1 MTLVYSSSPSSSFQ
15 HFNIERAMTVNV
27 DTQSLI
33 ASMRDV
39 VGQAYLLTDQAKKQ
53 PYTKGFRF
61 GAGEALAVVRPGTLV
76 EIWRVLKLCVESD
89 VAVIMQ
95 AANTGLTGGS
105 TPDGKDYDRPLVI
118 ISTMRIDD
126 IQLVDNGKQIV
137 GLAGSTLFGLE
148 ETLAPYGREPHSVI
162 GSSCI
167 GASIVGGICN
177 NSGGALVKRGPAYTE
192 LALFAQIDANGNL
205 SLINNLGI
213 NLGSEPEEILS
224 NLENKRYNET
234 DVQHPD
240 ARASDN
246 EYDERVRDVDS
257 DTPSRFNN
265 DGRRLHDASG
275 CAGKLAV
282 FAVRL
287 DTFPIPEKKQVFYVG
302 SNDAAVFT
310 KVRRDILS
318 TFKNLPD
325 SGEYLHRDCYDVS
338 KKYGKDMFIVI
349 SKLGAKFIP
358 KLFAF
363 KRKFDAFTDGLGFLP
378 NKMSDRVMQYMSYL
392 FPNHLPKRMEEYRDK
407 YQHHWILEMS
417 NEGVDEAKAYLDAF
431 FKTNEGGYFECTEEE
446 ADKAILHRF
455 VAGGAIG
462 RYHVMHS
469 KEVGAMMT
477 IDVALRRNDP
487 DWFEVLPKEIDDQI
501 DTKLYYGHLFCH
513 VMHQNYVLKK
523 GADAKQLKG
532 KILETFDARSAEY
545 PAEHNVGHEYF
556 AKDALKNFYREL
568 DPTNSFNPGIG
579 KTTKLKNW
587 AEHDGGCCG
596 GHH

>member
-1 MTLVYSSSPSSSFQ
+1 MSGQT
-15 HFNIERAMTVNV
+15 

-33 ASMRDV
+33 SSLGDV
-39 VGQAYLLTDQAKKQ
+39 VGQAHLLTDKEKKQ
-53 PYTKGFRF
+53 PYCKGFRF
-61 GAGEALAVVRPGTLV
+61 GSGEALAVVRPATLV
-76 EIWRVLKLCVESD
+76 EIWRVLTLCVEAD

-126 IQLVDNGKQIV
+126 IQLIDEGKQIV

-148 ETLAPYGREPHSVI
+148 EKLAPYGREPHSVI

-192 LALFAQIDANGNL
+192 MSLFAQIDESGKL
-205 SLINNLGI
+205 SLVNNLGI
-213 NLGSEPEEILS
+213 HLGESPEEILT
-224 NLENKRYNET
+224 NLQQQNYVAD
-234 DVQHPD
+234 DVAFPEL
-240 ARASDN
+240 RASDN
-246 EYDERVRDVDS
+246 EYDERVRDVNS

-265 DGRRLHDASG
+265 DGRRLHEASG

-287 DTFPIPEKKQVFYVG
+287 DTFPIPDKKQVFYVG
-302 SNDAAVFT
+302 SNDAAMFT
-310 KVRRDILS
+310 QIRRDILS

-363 KRKFDAFTDGLGFLP
+363 KRKFDAFTDKLGFLP
-378 NKMSDRVMQYMSYL
+378 NKMSDRTMQYLSYL
-392 FPNHLPKRMEEYRDK
+392 FPGHLPARMEVYRDK

-417 NEGVDEAKAYLDAF
+417 NDGVDEARAYLDNF
-431 FKTNEGGYFECTEEE
+431 FKTHEGSYFECTEDE

-462 RYHVMHS
+462 RYHIMNS
-469 KEVGAMMT
+469 KNVGAMMT

-487 DWFEVLPKEIDDQI
+487 DWFEELPAEIDEQV

-523 GADAKQLKG
+523 GADAKVLKN
-532 KILETFDARSAEY
+532 KILQTFDARNAEY

-556 AKDALKNFYREL
+556 AKDALKSFYRKL

-587 AEHDGGCCG
+587 AEHNDSCCG
-596 GHH
+596 GHD

>member
-1 MTLVYSSSPSSSFQ
+1 
-15 HFNIERAMTVNV
+15 MTVNV

-39 VGQAYLLTDQAKKQ
+39 VGQAYLLTDKAKKQ

-76 EIWRVLKLCVESD
+76 EIWRVLKLCVEAD

-118 ISTMRIDD
+118 ISTMRIDE
-126 IQLVDNGKQIV
+126 IQLVDNGNQIV

-205 SLINNLGI
+205 SLVNNLGI
-213 NLGSEPEEILS
+213 NLGSEPEEILN
-224 NLENKRYNET
+224 NLENKRYKEI
-234 DVQHPD
+234 DVQHPE

-265 DGRRLHDASG
+265 DGRRLHEASG

-302 SNDAAVFT
+302 SNDATVFT

-363 KRKFDAFTDGLGFLP
+363 KRKFDAFTDKLGFLP
-378 NKMSDRVMQYMSYL
+378 NKMSDRVMQYMSYI
-392 FPNHLPKRMEEYRDK
+392 FPNHLPKRMEEFRDK

-417 NEGVDEAKAYLDAF
+417 NDGVDEAKAYLDEF
-431 FKTNEGGYFECTEEE
+431 FKTNDGSYFECTEEE

-523 GADAKQLKG
+523 GADAKLLKG

-587 AEHDGGCCG
+587 AEHEGGCCG

>member
-1 MTLVYSSSPSSSFQ
+1 
-15 HFNIERAMTVNV
+15 MTVNV

-39 VGQAYLLTDQAKKQ
+39 VGQAYLLTDKAKKQ

-76 EIWRVLKLCVESD
+76 EIWRVLKLCVEAD

-126 IQLVDNGKQIV
+126 IQLVDDGKQIV

-205 SLINNLGI
+205 SLVNNLGI
-213 NLGSEPEEILS
+213 NLGSEPEEILN
-224 NLENKRYNET
+224 NLENKRYKEA
-234 DVQHPD
+234 DVQHPE

-265 DGRRLHDASG
+265 DGRRLHEASG

-363 KRKFDAFTDGLGFLP
+363 KRKFDAFTDKLGFLP
-378 NKMSDRVMQYMSYL
+378 NKMSDRVMQYMSYV

-417 NEGVDEAKAYLDAF
+417 NDGVDEAKAYLDAF
-431 FKTNEGGYFECTEEE
+431 FKTNEGSYFECTEEE

-469 KEVGAMMT
+469 KDVGAMMT

-523 GADAKQLKG
+523 GADAKLLKG

-587 AEHDGGCCG
+587 AEHDGSCCG

>member
-1 MTLVYSSSPSSSFQ
+1 
-15 HFNIERAMTVNV
+15 MTVNV

-33 ASMRDV
+33 TSMRDV

-53 PYTKGFRF
+53 PYCKGFRF
-61 GAGEALAVVRPGTLV
+61 GAGEALAVVRPGSLV
-76 EIWRVLKLCVESD
+76 EIWRVLKLCVEAD

-192 LALFAQIDANGNL
+192 LSLFAQINANGDL
-205 SLINNLGI
+205 SLVNNLGI
-213 NLGSEPEEILS
+213 DLGNEPEEILT
-224 NLENKRYNET
+224 NLEQKRYQAS
-234 DVQHPD
+234 DVKHPD

-265 DGRRLHDASG
+265 DGRRLHEASG

-363 KRKFDAFTDGLGFLP
+363 KRKFDAFTDKLGFLP

-392 FPNHLPKRMEEYRDK
+392 FPNHLPKRMEAYRDK

-417 NEGVDEAKAYLDAF
+417 NDGVDEAKAYLDEF
-431 FKTNEGGYFECTEEE
+431 FKTNEGSYFECTEEE

-523 GADAKQLKG
+523 GADAKVLKG

-587 AEHDGGCCG
+587 AEHSSSCCG
-596 GHH
+596 GHD

>member
-1 MTLVYSSSPSSSFQ
+1 
-15 HFNIERAMTVNV
+15 MTVNV

-33 ASMRDV
+33 TSMRDV

-53 PYTKGFRF
+53 PYCKGFRF
-61 GAGEALAVVRPGTLV
+61 GAGEALAVVRPGSLV
-76 EIWRVLKLCVESD
+76 EIWRVLKLCVEAD

-126 IQLVDNGKQIV
+126 IQLVDDGKQIV

-192 LALFAQIDANGNL
+192 LSLFAQINANGDL
-205 SLINNLGI
+205 SLVNNLGI
-213 NLGSEPEEILS
+213 DLGSEPEEILA
-224 NLENKRYNET
+224 NLEQKNYQAS
-234 DVQHPD
+234 DVKHPD

-265 DGRRLHDASG
+265 DGRRLHEASG

-287 DTFPIPEKKQVFYVG
+287 DTFPVPEKKQVFYVG

-363 KRKFDAFTDGLGFLP
+363 KRKFDAFTDKLGFLP

-392 FPNHLPKRMEEYRDK
+392 FPNHLPKRMEDYRDK

-417 NEGVDEAKAYLDAF
+417 NDGVDEAKAYLDEF
-431 FKTNEGGYFECTEEE
+431 FKTNEGSYFECTEEE

-523 GADAKQLKG
+523 GADAKLLKG

-587 AEHDGGCCG
+587 AEHTSGCCG
-596 GHH
+596 GHD

>member
-1 MTLVYSSSPSSSFQ
+1 
-15 HFNIERAMTVNV
+15 MTVNV

-76 EIWRVLKLCVESD
+76 EIWRVLKLCVEAD

-126 IQLVDNGKQIV
+126 IQLVDSGKQIV

-192 LALFAQIDANGNL
+192 LALFAQIDANGDL
-205 SLINNLGI
+205 SLVNNLGI
-213 NLGSEPEEILS
+213 NLGTEPEEILN
-224 NLENKRYNET
+224 NLENKRYSDA

-265 DGRRLHDASG
+265 DGRRLHEASG

-363 KRKFDAFTDGLGFLP
+363 KRKFDAFTDKLGFLP

-392 FPNHLPKRMEEYRDK
+392 FPSHLPKRMEEYRDK

-417 NEGVDEAKAYLDAF
+417 NDGVDEAKAYLDEF
-431 FKTNEGGYFECTEEE
+431 FKTNEGSYFECTQEE

-523 GADAKQLKG
+523 GADAKLLKG
-532 KILETFDARSAEY
+532 KILETFDARNAEY
-545 PAEHNVGHEYF
+545 PAEHNVGHEYL

-579 KTTKLKNW
+579 KTTKRKNW

>member
-1 MTLVYSSSPSSSFQ
+1 
-15 HFNIERAMTVNV
+15 MTVNV
-27 DTQSLI
+27 DAQSLI

-39 VGQAYLLTDQAKKQ
+39 VGQAYLLTDKAKKQ

-76 EIWRVLKLCVESD
+76 EIWRVLTLCVEAD

-205 SLINNLGI
+205 SLVNNLGI
-213 NLGSEPEEILS
+213 DLGSEPEEILN
-224 NLENKRYNET
+224 NLENKRYKEE
-234 DVQHPD
+234 DVYHPD

-265 DGRRLHDASG
+265 DGRRLHEASG

-363 KRKFDAFTDGLGFLP
+363 KRKFDAFTDKLGFLP
-378 NKMSDRVMQYMSYL
+378 NKMSDRVMQYMSYI
-392 FPNHLPKRMEEYRDK
+392 FPNHLPKRMEAFRDK

-417 NEGVDEAKAYLDAF
+417 NDGVDEAKAYLDEF
-431 FKTNEGGYFECTEEE
+431 FKSNEGGYFECTEEE

-523 GADAKQLKG
+523 GADAKQLKN

-545 PAEHNVGHEYF
+545 PAEHNVGHEYY

-587 AEHDGGCCG
+587 AEHKGGCCG

>member
-1 MTLVYSSSPSSSFQ
+1 
-15 HFNIERAMTVNV
+15 MTVNV

-39 VGQAYLLTDQAKKQ
+39 VGQAYLLTDKAKKQ

-76 EIWRVLKLCVESD
+76 EIWRVLKLCVEAD

-126 IQLVDNGKQIV
+126 IQLVDDGKQIV

-205 SLINNLGI
+205 SLVNNLGI
-213 NLGSEPEEILS
+213 NLGSEPEEILN
-224 NLENKRYNET
+224 NLENKRYKEA

-265 DGRRLHDASG
+265 DGRRLHEASG

-310 KVRRDILS
+310 QVRRDILS

-363 KRKFDAFTDGLGFLP
+363 KRKFDAFTDKLGFLP
-378 NKMSDRVMQYMSYL
+378 NKMSDRVMQYMSYV

-417 NEGVDEAKAYLDAF
+417 NDGVDEAKAYLDAF
-431 FKTNEGGYFECTEEE
+431 FKTNEGSYFECTEEE

-469 KEVGAMMT
+469 KDVGAMMT

-523 GADAKQLKG
+523 GADAKLLKG

-587 AEHDGGCCG
+587 AEHDGSCCG

>member
-1 MTLVYSSSPSSSFQ
+1 
-15 HFNIERAMTVNV
+15 MTVNV

-39 VGQAYLLTDQAKKQ
+39 VGQAYLLTDKAKKQ

-76 EIWRVLKLCVESD
+76 EIWRVLKLCVEAD

-205 SLINNLGI
+205 SLVNNLGI
-213 NLGSEPEEILS
+213 NLGSEPEEILNS
-224 NLENKRYNET
+224 LENKRYKEA

-265 DGRRLHDASG
+265 DGRRLHEASG

-310 KVRRDILS
+310 QVRRDILS

-363 KRKFDAFTDGLGFLP
+363 KRKFDAFTDKLGFLP
-378 NKMSDRVMQYMSYL
+378 NKMSDRVMQYMSYV

-417 NEGVDEAKAYLDAF
+417 NDGVDEAKAYLDAF
-431 FKTNEGGYFECTEEE
+431 FKTNEGSYFECTEEE

-469 KEVGAMMT
+469 KDVGAMMT

-523 GADAKQLKG
+523 GADAKLLKG

-587 AEHDGGCCG
+587 AEHDGSCCG

>member
-1 MTLVYSSSPSSSFQ
+1 
-15 HFNIERAMTVNV
+15 MTVNV

-39 VGQAYLLTDQAKKQ
+39 VGQAYLLTDKAKKQ

-76 EIWRVLKLCVESD
+76 EIWRVLKLCVEAD

-205 SLINNLGI
+205 SLVNNLGI
-213 NLGSEPEEILS
+213 NLGSEPEEILN
-224 NLENKRYNET
+224 NLENKRYKEA

-265 DGRRLHDASG
+265 DGRRLHEASG

-310 KVRRDILS
+310 QVRRDIFFLPLRTCLTRVS
-318 TFKNLPD
+318 TFTAIATTYPRNTVKICLSLSASLAPNLFL
-325 SGEYLHRDCYDVS
+325 SCLHLS
-338 KKYGKDMFIVI
+338 ANLTHLLT
-349 SKLGAKFIP
+349 SWA
-358 KLFAF
+358 
-363 KRKFDAFTDGLGFLP
+363 
-378 NKMSDRVMQYMSYL
+378 SY
-392 FPNHLPKRMEEYRDK
+392 PTKC
-407 YQHHWILEMS
+407 QI
-417 NEGVDEAKAYLDAF
+417 
-431 FKTNEGGYFECTEEE
+431 
-446 ADKAILHRF
+446 
-455 VAGGAIG
+455 
-462 RYHVMHS
+462 
-469 KEVGAMMT
+469 
-477 IDVALRRNDP
+477 ALCS
-487 DWFEVLPKEIDDQI
+487 I
-501 DTKLYYGHLFCH
+501 
-513 VMHQNYVLKK
+513 
-523 GADAKQLKG
+523 
-532 KILETFDARSAEY
+532 
-545 PAEHNVGHEYF
+545 
-556 AKDALKNFYREL
+556 
-568 DPTNSFNPGIG
+568 
-579 KTTKLKNW
+579 
-587 AEHDGGCCG
+587 
-596 GHH
+596 

>member
-1 MTLVYSSSPSSSFQ
+1 
-15 HFNIERAMTVNV
+15 MTVNV

-33 ASMRDV
+33 TSMRDV
-39 VGQAYLLTDQAKKQ
+39 VGQAYLLTDKAKKQ

-76 EIWRVLKLCVESD
+76 EIWRVLKLCVEAD
-89 VAVIMQ
+89 VVVIMQ

-118 ISTMRIDD
+118 ISTMRIDA
-126 IQLVDNGKQIV
+126 IQLVDSGKQII

-192 LALFAQIDANGNL
+192 LALFAQIDADGNL
-205 SLINNLGI
+205 SLINNLGV
-213 NLGSEPEEILS
+213 NLGSEPEEILN
-224 NLENKRYNET
+224 NLENKRYTEA

-310 KVRRDILS
+310 KIRRDILS

-363 KRKFDAFTDGLGFLP
+363 KRKFDAFTDKLGFLP
-378 NKMSDRVMQYMSYL
+378 NKMSDRVMQYMSYV

-417 NEGVDEAKAYLDAF
+417 NDGVDEAKAYLDAF
-431 FKTNEGGYFECTEEE
+431 FKTNEGSYFECTEEE

-469 KEVGAMMT
+469 KDVGAMMT

-523 GADAKQLKG
+523 GADAKLLKG

-587 AEHDGGCCG
+587 AEHNGGCCG

>member
-1 MTLVYSSSPSSSFQ
+1 
-15 HFNIERAMTVNV
+15 MTVNV

-39 VGQAYLLTDQAKKQ
+39 VGQAYLLTDKAKKQ

-76 EIWRVLKLCVESD
+76 EIWRVLKLCVEAD

-118 ISTMRIDD
+118 ISTMRIDE

-192 LALFAQIDANGNL
+192 LALFAQIDASGKL
-205 SLINNLGI
+205 SLVNNLGI
-213 NLGSEPEEILS
+213 NLGSEPEEILD
-224 NLENKRYNET
+224 NLENKRYKET

-257 DTPSRFNN
+257 NTPSRFNN
-265 DGRRLHDASG
+265 DGRRLHEASG

-363 KRKFDAFTDGLGFLP
+363 KRKFDAFTDKLGFLP
-378 NKMSDRVMQYMSYL
+378 NKMSDRVMQYMSYI

-417 NEGVDEAKAYLDAF
+417 NDGVDEAKAYLDEF
-431 FKTNEGGYFECTEEE
+431 FKTNEGRYFECTEEE

-523 GADAKQLKG
+523 GADAKVLKG

-556 AKDALKNFYREL
+556 AKDALKKFYREL

-587 AEHDGGCCG
+587 AEHEGGCCG
-596 GHH
+596 EHH

>member
-1 MTLVYSSSPSSSFQ
+1 
-15 HFNIERAMTVNV
+15 MTVNV

-39 VGQAYLLTDQAKKQ
+39 VGQAYLLTDKAKKQ

-76 EIWRVLKLCVESD
+76 EIWRVLKLCVEAD

-205 SLINNLGI
+205 SLVNNLGI
-213 NLGSEPEEILS
+213 NLGSEPEEILN
-224 NLENKRYNET
+224 NLENKRYKEA

-257 DTPSRFNN
+257 ATPSRFNN
-265 DGRRLHDASG
+265 DGRRLHEASG

-310 KVRRDILS
+310 QVRRDILS

-363 KRKFDAFTDGLGFLP
+363 KRKFDAFTDKLGFLP
-378 NKMSDRVMQYMSYL
+378 NKMSDRVMQYMSYV

-417 NEGVDEAKAYLDAF
+417 NDGVDEAKAYLDAF
-431 FKTNEGGYFECTEEE
+431 FKTNEGSYFECTEEE

-469 KEVGAMMT
+469 KNLGAMMT

-523 GADAKQLKG
+523 GADAKLLKG

-587 AEHDGGCCG
+587 AEHDGSCCG

>member
-1 MTLVYSSSPSSSFQ
+1 
-15 HFNIERAMTVNV
+15 MTVNV

-39 VGQAYLLTDQAKKQ
+39 VGQAYLLTDKAKKQ

-61 GAGEALAVVRPGTLV
+61 GVGEALAVVRPGTLV
-76 EIWRVLKLCVESD
+76 EIWRVLKLCVEAD

-205 SLINNLGI
+205 SLVNNLGI
-213 NLGSEPEEILS
+213 NLGSEPEEILNS
-224 NLENKRYNET
+224 LENKRYKEA

-265 DGRRLHDASG
+265 DGRRLHEASG

-363 KRKFDAFTDGLGFLP
+363 KRKFDAFTDKLGFLP
-378 NKMSDRVMQYMSYL
+378 NKMSDRVMQYMSYV

-417 NEGVDEAKAYLDAF
+417 NDGVDEAKAYLDAF
-431 FKTNEGGYFECTEEE
+431 FKTNEGSYFECTEEE

-469 KEVGAMMT
+469 KDVGAMMT

-523 GADAKQLKG
+523 GADAKLLKG

-587 AEHDGGCCG
+587 AEHDGSCCG

>member
-1 MTLVYSSSPSSSFQ
+1 
-15 HFNIERAMTVNV
+15 MTVNV

-76 EIWRVLKLCVESD
+76 EIWRVLKLCVEAD

-126 IQLVDNGKQIV
+126 IQLVDSGKQIV

-205 SLINNLGI
+205 SLVNNLGI
-213 NLGSEPEEILS
+213 HLGSEPEEILN
-224 NLENKRYNET
+224 NLENKRYKAS
-234 DVQHPD
+234 DVYHPD

-265 DGRRLHDASG
+265 DGRRLHEASG

-363 KRKFDAFTDGLGFLP
+363 KRKFDAFTDKLGFLP
-378 NKMSDRVMQYMSYL
+378 NKMSDRVMQYMSYI

-417 NEGVDEAKAYLDAF
+417 NDGVDEAKAYLDEF
-431 FKTNEGGYFECTEEE
+431 FKTNEGSYFECTEEE

-523 GADAKQLKG
+523 GADAKLLKG

-579 KTTKLKNW
+579 KTTKRKNW

>member
-1 MTLVYSSSPSSSFQ
+1 
-15 HFNIERAMTVNV
+15 MTVNV

-39 VGQAYLLTDQAKKQ
+39 VGQAYLLTDKAKKQ

-76 EIWRVLKLCVESD
+76 EIWRVLKLCVEAD

-205 SLINNLGI
+205 SLVNNLGI
-213 NLGSEPEEILS
+213 NLGSEPEEILN
-224 NLENKRYNET
+224 NLENKRYKEA

-257 DTPSRFNN
+257 ETPSRFNN
-265 DGRRLHDASG
+265 DGRRLHEASG

-363 KRKFDAFTDGLGFLP
+363 KRKFDAFTDKLGFLP
-378 NKMSDRVMQYMSYL
+378 NKMSDRVMQYMSYV

-417 NEGVDEAKAYLDAF
+417 NDGVDEAKAYLDAF
-431 FKTNEGGYFECTEEE
+431 FKTNEGSYFECTEEE

-469 KEVGAMMT
+469 KDVGAMMT

-523 GADAKQLKG
+523 GADAKLLKG

-579 KTTKLKNW
+579 KT
-587 AEHDGGCCG
+587 
-596 GHH
+596 

>member
-1 MTLVYSSSPSSSFQ
+1 
-15 HFNIERAMTVNV
+15 MTVNV

-39 VGQAYLLTDQAKKQ
+39 VGQAYLLTDKAKKQ

-76 EIWRVLKLCVESD
+76 EIWRVLKLCVEAD

-205 SLINNLGI
+205 SLVNNLGI
-213 NLGSEPEEILS
+213 NLGSEPEEILN
-224 NLENKRYNET
+224 NLENKRYKEA

-265 DGRRLHDASG
+265 DGRRLHEASG

-363 KRKFDAFTDGLGFLP
+363 KRKFDAFTDKLGFLP
-378 NKMSDRVMQYMSYL
+378 NKMSDRVMQYMSYV

-417 NEGVDEAKAYLDAF
+417 NDGVDEAKAYLDAF
-431 FKTNEGGYFECTEEE
+431 FKTNEGSYFECTEEE

-469 KEVGAMMT
+469 KDVGAMMT

-523 GADAKQLKG
+523 GADAKLLKG
-532 KILETFDARSAEY
+532 KILQTFDARSAEY

-587 AEHDGGCCG
+587 AEHDGSCCG

>member
-1 MTLVYSSSPSSSFQ
+1 
-15 HFNIERAMTVNV
+15 MTVNV

-33 ASMRDV
+33 TSMRDV
-39 VGQAYLLTDQAKKQ
+39 VGQAYLLTDKAKKQ

-76 EIWRVLKLCVESD
+76 EIWRVLKLCVEAD

-126 IQLVDNGKQIV
+126 IQLVDSGKQIV

-205 SLINNLGI
+205 SLVNNLGI

-224 NLENKRYNET
+224 NLENKHYKDT
-234 DVQHPD
+234 DVMHPD

-358 KLFAF
+358 RLFAF
-363 KRKFDAFTDGLGFLP
+363 KRKFDAFTDKLGFLP
-378 NKMSDRVMQYMSYL
+378 NKMSDRVMQYMSYV

-417 NEGVDEAKAYLDAF
+417 NDGVDEAKAYLDEF

-523 GADAKQLKG
+523 CADAKQLKG

-587 AEHDGGCCG
+587 AEHGGGCCN
-596 GHH
+596 GH

>member
-1 MTLVYSSSPSSSFQ
+1 
-15 HFNIERAMTVNV
+15 MTVNV

-39 VGQAYLLTDQAKKQ
+39 VGQAYLLTDKAKKQ

-76 EIWRVLKLCVESD
+76 EIWRVLKLCVEAD

-148 ETLAPYGREPHSVI
+148 ESLAPYGREPHSVI

-205 SLINNLGI
+205 SLVNNLGI
-213 NLGSEPEEILS
+213 NLGSEPEEILN
-224 NLENKRYNET
+224 NLENKRYKEA

-265 DGRRLHDASG
+265 DGRRLHEASG

-310 KVRRDILS
+310 QVRRDILS

-363 KRKFDAFTDGLGFLP
+363 KRKFDAFTDKLGFLP
-378 NKMSDRVMQYMSYL
+378 NKMSDRVMQYMSYV

-417 NEGVDEAKAYLDAF
+417 NDGVDEAKAYLDAF
-431 FKTNEGGYFECTEEE
+431 FKTNEGSYFECTEEE

-469 KEVGAMMT
+469 KDVGAMMT

-523 GADAKQLKG
+523 GADAKLLKG

-587 AEHDGGCCG
+587 AEHDGSCCG

>member
-1 MTLVYSSSPSSSFQ
+1 
-15 HFNIERAMTVNV
+15 MTVNV

-39 VGQAYLLTDQAKKQ
+39 VGQAYLLTDKAKKQ

-76 EIWRVLKLCVESD
+76 EIWRVLKLCVEAD

-205 SLINNLGI
+205 SLVNNLGI
-213 NLGSEPEEILS
+213 NLGSEPEEILN
-224 NLENKRYNET
+224 NLENKRYKEA
-234 DVQHPD
+234 DVQHPE

-265 DGRRLHDASG
+265 DGRRLHEASG

-363 KRKFDAFTDGLGFLP
+363 KRKFDAFTDKLGFLP
-378 NKMSDRVMQYMSYL
+378 NKMSDRVMQYMSYV

-417 NEGVDEAKAYLDAF
+417 NDGVDEAKAYLDAF
-431 FKTNEGGYFECTEEE
+431 FKTNEGSYFECTEEE

-462 RYHVMHS
+462 RYHVMNS
-469 KEVGAMMT
+469 KDVGAMMT

-523 GADAKQLKG
+523 GADAKLLKG

-587 AEHDGGCCG
+587 AEHDGSCCG

>member
-1 MTLVYSSSPSSSFQ
+1 
-15 HFNIERAMTVNV
+15 MTVNV

-39 VGQAYLLTDQAKKQ
+39 VGQAYLLTDKAKKQ

-61 GAGEALAVVRPGTLV
+61 GVGEALAVVRPGTLV
-76 EIWRVLKLCVESD
+76 EIWRVLKLCVEAD

-205 SLINNLGI
+205 SLVNNLGI
-213 NLGSEPEEILS
+213 NLGSEPEEILN
-224 NLENKRYNET
+224 NLENKRYKEA

-265 DGRRLHDASG
+265 DGRRLHEASG

-363 KRKFDAFTDGLGFLP
+363 KRKFDAFTDKLGFLP
-378 NKMSDRVMQYMSYL
+378 NKMSDRIMQYMSYV

-417 NEGVDEAKAYLDAF
+417 NDGVDEAKAYLDAF
-431 FKTNEGGYFECTEEE
+431 FKTNEGSYFECTEEE

-469 KEVGAMMT
+469 KDVGAMMT

-523 GADAKQLKG
+523 GADAKLLKG
-532 KILETFDARSAEY
+532 KILQTFDARSAEY

-587 AEHDGGCCG
+587 AEHDGSCCG

>member
-1 MTLVYSSSPSSSFQ
+1 
-15 HFNIERAMTVNV
+15 MTVNV

-39 VGQAYLLTDQAKKQ
+39 VGQAYLLTDKAKKQ

-76 EIWRVLKLCVESD
+76 EIWRVLKLCVEAD

-205 SLINNLGI
+205 SLVNNLGI
-213 NLGSEPEEILS
+213 NLGSEPEEILN
-224 NLENKRYNET
+224 NLENKRYKEA

-310 KVRRDILS
+310 QVRRDILS

-363 KRKFDAFTDGLGFLP
+363 KRKFDAFTDKLGFLP
-378 NKMSDRVMQYMSYL
+378 NKMSDRVMQYMSYV

-417 NEGVDEAKAYLDAF
+417 NDGVDEAKAYLDAF
-431 FKTNEGGYFECTEEE
+431 FKTNEGSYFECTEEE

-469 KEVGAMMT
+469 KDVGAMMT

-523 GADAKQLKG
+523 GADAKLLKG

-587 AEHDGGCCG
+587 AEHDGSCCG

>member
-1 MTLVYSSSPSSSFQ
+1 
-15 HFNIERAMTVNV
+15 MTVNV

-39 VGQAYLLTDQAKKQ
+39 VGQAYLLTDKAKKQ

-76 EIWRVLKLCVESD
+76 EIWRVLKLCVEAD

-205 SLINNLGI
+205 SLVNNLGI
-213 NLGSEPEEILS
+213 NLGSEPEEILN
-224 NLENKRYNET
+224 NLENKRYKEA

-265 DGRRLHDASG
+265 DGRRLHEASG

-363 KRKFDAFTDGLGFLP
+363 KRKFDAFTDKLGFLP
-378 NKMSDRVMQYMSYL
+378 NKMSDRVMQYMSYV

-417 NEGVDEAKAYLDAF
+417 NDGVDEAKAYLDAF
-431 FKTNEGGYFECTEEE
+431 FKTNEGSYFECTEEE

-469 KEVGAMMT
+469 KDVGAMMT

-523 GADAKQLKG
+523 GADAKLLKG

>member
-39 VGQAYLLTDQAKKQ
+39 VGQAYLLTDKAKKQ

-76 EIWRVLKLCVESD
+76 EIWRVLKLCVEAD

-192 LALFAQIDANGNL
+192 LALFAQIDGNGNL
-205 SLINNLGI
+205 ALVNNLGI
-213 NLGSEPEEILS
+213 NLGDEPEEILN
-224 NLENKRYNET
+224 NLENKQYST
-234 DVQHPD
+234 SDVQHPE

-265 DGRRLHDASG
+265 DGRRLYEASG

-363 KRKFDAFTDGLGFLP
+363 KRKFDAFTDKLGFLP
-378 NKMSDRVMQYMSYL
+378 NKMSDRVMQYMSYI

-417 NEGVDEAKAYLDAF
+417 NDGVDEAKAYLDEF

-462 RYHVMHS
+462 RYHIMHS

>member
-1 MTLVYSSSPSSSFQ
+1 MSGQT
-15 HFNIERAMTVNV
+15 

-33 ASMRDV
+33 SSLGDV
-39 VGQAYLLTDQAKKQ
+39 VGQAHLLTDKEKKQ
-53 PYTKGFRF
+53 PYCKGFRF
-61 GAGEALAVVRPGTLV
+61 GSGEALAVVRPATLV
-76 EIWRVLKLCVESD
+76 EIWRVLTLCVEAD

-126 IQLVDNGKQIV
+126 IQLIDEGKQIV

-148 ETLAPYGREPHSVI
+148 EKLAPYGREPHSVI

-192 LALFAQIDANGNL
+192 MSLFAQIDESGKL
-205 SLINNLGI
+205 SLVNNLGI
-213 NLGSEPEEILS
+213 HLGESPEEILT
-224 NLENKRYNET
+224 NLQQRNYVAD
-234 DVQHPD
+234 DVAFPEL
-240 ARASDN
+240 RASDN
-246 EYDERVRDVDS
+246 EYDERVRDVNS

-265 DGRRLHDASG
+265 DGRRLHGARG

-287 DTFPIPEKKQVFYVG
+287 DTFPIPDKKQVFYVG
-302 SNDAAVFT
+302 SNDAAMFT
-310 KVRRDILS
+310 QIRRDILS

-338 KKYGKDMFIVI
+338 NKYGKDMFIVI

-363 KRKFDAFTDGLGFLP
+363 KRKFDAFTDKLGFLP
-378 NKMSDRVMQYMSYL
+378 NKMSDRTMQYLSYL
-392 FPNHLPKRMEEYRDK
+392 FPGHLPARMEVYRDK

-417 NEGVDEAKAYLDAF
+417 NDGVDEARAYLDNF
-431 FKTNEGGYFECTEEE
+431 FKTHEGSYFECTEDE

-462 RYHVMHS
+462 RYHIMNS
-469 KEVGAMMT
+469 KNVGAMMT

-487 DWFEVLPKEIDDQI
+487 DWFEELPAEIDEQV

-523 GADAKQLKG
+523 GADAKVLKN
-532 KILETFDARSAEY
+532 KILQTFDARNAEY

-556 AKDALKNFYREL
+556 AKDALKSFYRKL

-587 AEHDGGCCG
+587 AEHNDSCCG
-596 GHH
+596 GHD